1 MKKTCLLLL
10 TLCAGAFAQ
19 TDTVVRWRGIEGVIT
34 APGVDNPVSQIHSG
48 AGPWT
53 TRNGSARINLATG
66 NGSFDVEGLVL
77 NGGTASGTPGAVT
90 IVIGTLICNPG
101 SPAGTVEAV
110 IDTPTAALSPVGD
123 AELSFKINV
132 PVVYNNP
139 VFLIRVPSGRWIA
152 TGTKPATSS
161 RSNY

>member
-1 MKKTCLLLL
+1 MKKVCLLLL

-19 TDTVVRWRGIEGVIT
+19 SDTVVRWRGMEGVIT
-34 APGVDNPVSQIHSG
+34 APAVDNPVGQIHSG

-53 TRNGSARINLATG
+53 TRNGSARVNLTTG

-77 NGGTASGTPGAVT
+77 NGGNASGTPGQVT
-90 IVIGTLICNPG
+90 IVVGTLVCNPG
-101 SPAGTVEAV
+101 SPAGTVETA

-132 PVVYNNP
+132 PVVCNNP
-139 VFLIRVPSGRWIA
+139 VFLIRVPSGKWIA
-152 TGTKPATSS
+152 TGTKPATSA
-161 RSNY
+161 RSSY